1 MKEGITLNI
10 KLNNR
15 LLPGFLLLLV
25 AFIWGSGFVITD
37 SVVKAGIP
45 PSMLVTLRFF
55 IPSVIMAVIFRK
67 ELAEGDIKEYLY
79 SCGAGVL
86 LFLAFVS
93 QTYGISYTTPAN
105 NAFLTATNVIMVPF
119 LSLVL
124 FRQKLDLKSVICAF
138 TCFAGAAILSW
149 SPGVGITFNI
159 GDWLTLLCALLFAL
173 HFAYLGN
180 SASICKHTGLLCCI
194 QLFSTSVFAF
204 IFFLFTDLDKFSL
217 PMLTENIWGIL
228 YLALFS
234 TGFCYFV
241 QTWAQKRF
249 SPSGTAIILS
259 MEGFFGSCFSVAAG
273 RDDATVTFVVG
284 GAIILLSV
292 IAVQLESDFIKKLL
306 AAGRK

>member
-1 MKEGITLNI
+1 MNLKPKEQ
-10 KLNNR
+10 
-15 LLPGFLLLLV
+15 LLSGSLLLLV
-25 AFIWGSGFVITD
+25 AFIWGSGFIITD

-45 PSMLVTLRFF
+45 PSMLVTLRFL
-55 IPSVIMAVIFRK
+55 IPSVIMAVFFRK
-67 ELAEGDIKEYLY
+67 ELSEGSRKEYLY

-119 LSLVL
+119 LSLII
-124 FRQKLDLKSVICAF
+124 FRQRLDLKSVVCAF

-180 SASICKHTGLLCCI
+180 SASVCRHTGLLCCM
-194 QLFSTSVFAF
+194 QLFSTSVFSF
-204 IFFLFTDLDKFSL
+204 IFFLIVDRDKFSM
-217 PMLTENIWGIL
+217 PMLTENIPGIL

-259 MEGFFGSCFSVAAG
+259 MEGFFGSCFSVAVG
-273 RDDATVTFVVG
+273 RDEATATFVIG

-292 IAVQLESDFIKKLL
+292 IAVQLESGFIKKLF
-306 AAGRK
+306 GRKP